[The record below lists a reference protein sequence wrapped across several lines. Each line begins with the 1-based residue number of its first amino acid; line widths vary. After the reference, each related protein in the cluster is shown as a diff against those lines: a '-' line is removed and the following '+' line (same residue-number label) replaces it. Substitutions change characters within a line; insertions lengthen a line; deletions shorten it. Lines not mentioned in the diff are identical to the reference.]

1 MAPLAKISGPS
12 STPQAKLF
20 ASTYAPVDKQTNKLN
35 PLTQKISKNYQ
46 KFDIEMTDD
55 DAPIIVKIRYDPR
68 NGVLP
73 SGDAVKKAINN
84 NIFDKKTKND
94 PITVNFFE
102 QNNQRRLPNPSQ
114 LPLQPSRTFHS
125 IPHPPHPFIH
135 NKNIRPVQAPKPL
148 INRQKYQFLNLP
160 QLPNRN
166 ISSASTKE
174 LNRTGFVFCLSKIY
188 FLLFSNKI
196 F

>member
-35 PLTQKISKNYQ
+35 PLKQEISKKHQ

-73 SGDAVKKAINN
+73 SEDAVKKAINN
-84 NIFDKKTKND
+84 NIFDKKTKNN
-94 PITVNFFE
+94 PIIVNFFE
-102 QNNQRRLPNPSQ
+102 QNIQRRLPSPSQ
-114 LPLQPSRTFHS
+114 LPLQPSRTLPS
-125 IPHPPHPFIH
+125 IPH

-160 QLPNRN
+160 KLPNRN

-174 LNRTGFVFCLSKIY
+174 FNRTGFC
-188 FLLFSNKI
+188 FLFI
-196 F
+196 